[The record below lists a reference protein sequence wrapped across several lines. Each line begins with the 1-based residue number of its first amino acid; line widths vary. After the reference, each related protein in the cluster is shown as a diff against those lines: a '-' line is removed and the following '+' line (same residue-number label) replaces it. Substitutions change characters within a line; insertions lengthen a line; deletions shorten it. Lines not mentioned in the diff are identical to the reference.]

1 MKHHIT
7 RNGECVEFCDIYDV
21 TIKICEAFGLA
32 EVAKRRAIDMALTL
46 DGAQL
51 TNKLSFV
58 MAGLKLVDLAVQNPL
73 TGEFELDPNAEG
85 AKYLPQS
92 HKWGFPFKFCMGKE
106 TKEMYQEEFASI
118 KKNHGRK

>member
-7 RNGECVEFCDIYDV
+7 KNGECVEFCDIVDV

-51 TNKLSFV
+51 TRKLLFV
-58 MAGLKLVDLAVQNPL
+58 MAGLKLVDLAVRNPL
-73 TGEFELDPNAEG
+73 TGDFELNPDTEG
-85 AKYLPQS
+85 VKYLPQS
-92 HKWGFPFKFCMGKE
+92 RKWGFLFKFCMGKE
-106 TKEMYQEEFASI
+106 TKEMYQE
-118 KKNHGRK
+118 